1 MESEIKNVQSHV
13 AKIMQVRLSKR
24 GLSISQGRLMDTIL
38 EFLAKN
44 ENEILRM
51 IEKKKNYEVKLKK
64 WLQTP
69 VDAERTNA
77 LKEHELVV

>member
-1 MESEIKNVQSHV
+1 MKSEIKNVPFHV
-13 AKIMQVRLSKR
+13 VRIMQGHLSKR

-51 IEKKKNYEVKLKK
+51 IEEKKNYEVKLKK

-69 VDAERTNA
+69 IEKEITNA
-77 LKEHELVV
+77 LKEHDLVV